1 MGGYELD
8 EVGEEEVAGDEEV
21 EEDADLEVGGA
32 EVVAVE
38 ADEDAILGFYV
49 SECRGIV
56 GENQGSRL
64 PFECFQ

>member
-49 SECRGIV
+49 S
-56 GENQGSRL
+56 
-64 PFECFQ
+64 